1 MINNYNHQLFRF
13 NSIITH
19 RIDPDLCLP
28 FTDMSISLA
37 PIHIPAI
44 RPGFESDATTP
55 VKRHTLPWQY
65 ENEFNQYHHAS
76 PYYLDRDRKPMFY
89 GYPETQFQVSFVTR
103 QKLRLELRSRR
114 DWAGQQQVNNVN
126 ITLNPLSLFFSYS
139 PPPPLPR
146 ICSLHTGPTIVI
158 SRPQLQ
164 RRPTLT
170 PPTTA
175 MLQLMWRQRRDSLWR
190 APRSPATIRPPTPR
204 QVGCAPSPRPT
215 RAQVSYRLACQ
226 IAALSQRAARSSC
239 ATCQICCSIS
249 VLAKQTQK
257 LICDI

>member
-19 RIDPDLCLP
+19 RTDPDLCLP

-89 GYPETQFQVSFVTR
+89 GYPETQFQVSVVTR

-126 ITLNPLSLFFSYS
+126 ITLNPLSLSS
-139 PPPPLPR
+139 SR
-146 ICSLHTGPTIVI
+146 ILLLFRLYAACILAQLSWSADLSCSGGLHK
-158 SRPQLQ
+158 RH
-164 RRPTLT
+164 RRP
-170 PPTTA
+170 PCF
-175 MLQLMWRQRRDSLWR
+175 S
-190 APRSPATIRPPTPR
+190 
-204 QVGCAPSPRPT
+204 
-215 RAQVSYRLACQ
+215 
-226 IAALSQRAARSSC
+226 
-239 ATCQICCSIS
+239 
-249 VLAKQTQK
+249 
-257 LICDI
+257 